1 MPRTPSILSLSHQ
14 LRTGQI
20 SPADLVERCLA
31 RIKQF
36 EPQIHAW
43 VLVDAEG
50 ARTTAKQMAEEL
62 RRDRWRGPL
71 HGIPIAIKDIIDVA
85 GFPTLAGSPLRKEH
99 RAERDA
105 TVVARLREA
114 GAIILGKTVT
124 TEFASF
130 DPPPTLNPWN
140 LAHTP
145 GGSSSGSAAAVAMG
159 MCCAAIG
166 SQTGGSI
173 IRPASYC
180 GVAGCK
186 PTYGR
191 VSLSGI
197 VPLAYHMDHPGPIAP
212 SVADLAAVL
221 DAIAGYDPHDPF
233 SIDVP
238 HANCV
243 QSLGRTV
250 PPRLGLIETFFM
262 EEADESI
269 RQTTLTAVE
278 KLRLSGTRVESLNL
292 TTDFPRIVQLHARIM
307 AVEAADYH
315 RATYGQHSDQ
325 YGPRIGSLVAE
336 GLATSAV
343 DYSEALRVQPQF
355 RLEMIAVMHGF
366 DALLTPATN
375 MAAPTKETTGNPRF
389 NSLWSYSG
397 LPNVSFPCGLT
408 PEGLPASLQFIGRPF
423 AESPLMGAAAWCE
436 KIVDFTE
443 QPPLLGGF

>member
-1 MPRTPSILSLSHQ
+1 MPNNPSILQLSQQ
-14 LRTGQI
+14 LRTGQA
-20 SPADLVERCLA
+20 SPSDLVEQCLK
-31 RIKQF
+31 RIEQF
-36 EPQIHAW
+36 EPRINAW
-43 VLVDAEG
+43 VHVDADG
-50 ARTTAKQMAEEL
+50 ARKTALQIGDEL

-71 HGIPIAIKDIIDVA
+71 HGVPIAIKDIVDIA
-85 GFPTLAGSPLRKEH
+85 GEPTLAGSPLRKGH

-105 TVVARLREA
+105 PIVAKLREA

-130 DPPPTLNPWN
+130 DPPPTVNPWN

-159 MCCAAIG
+159 MCFAAIG

-173 IRPASYC
+173 VRPASYC

-221 DAIAGYDPHDPF
+221 DAIAGYDPHDRF
-233 SIDVP
+233 SVDMP

-243 QSLGRTV
+243 QSLGRTA
-250 PPRLGLIETFFM
+250 PPRLALMETFFM

-269 RQTTLTAVE
+269 RKLTLEAVE
-278 KLRLSGTRVESLNL
+278 KLRASGAQVESLKL
-292 TTDFPRIVQLHARIM
+292 KTDFPRIVQLHARIM
-307 AVEAADYH
+307 AVEAAEYH
-315 RATYGQHSDQ
+315 RANFAQHAAQ

-343 DYSEALRVQPQF
+343 DYSEALREQPQF
-355 RLEMIAVMHGF
+355 RLEMIAAMQGF

-375 MAAPTKETTGNPRF
+375 IAAPTKETTGNPRF

-408 PEGLPASLQFIGRPF
+408 PQGLPGSLQVIGPPF
-423 AESPLMGAAAWCE
+423 AESSLMGIAAWCE
-436 KIVDFTE
+436 KKVDFTA
-443 QPPLLGGF
+443 QPPILLGA